1 MRLTRL
7 AEIVRRYPGAIVAV
21 TLLVTAVCAV
31 GLFRLTVDTSQR
43 GFFPEGSPEVEAL
56 DRADEAFG
64 GSDYILIAAS
74 SDDIFTPHGLQVLK
88 DLTDALQDAEGVSS
102 VMSPANMVEVRS
114 APWGLDVVEML
125 GEVPEPD
132 DFDAAADVRRR
143 MSESSMLSGILISE
157 DGDHVLTLVQLG
169 LDVDAGKVG
178 GAVKRLVDDVSA
190 ASGLDFAVS
199 GAPILNRSSEEHL
212 IDDALTLL
220 PAATAVIVGV
230 LLLSFRTA
238 AGVLLPLTTVLI
250 GVVWVVGIM
259 GLTGIPVNQI
269 SAVLPVV
276 LLSTG
281 SAYGIHMMHR
291 YYEELHFGRPG
302 DARDAGY
309 VPVADG
315 AAPRAVR
322 SVGLAIVMAGVTT
335 VAGFGS
341 NVFSSIARMR
351 EFGLLAAMGVAC
363 ALLISLTFL
372 PAVLVLLER
381 RGARAGVA
389 RAAGA
394 LGSLGVRP
402 DASAGQRSGR
412 HTATPS
418 PNHNSKAL
426 AANRTASEQSS
437 KLLANLGAAV
447 LRRPAVVAVAVAL
460 LVAWSAVGL
469 VRLQVDSDFASFF
482 DARSVTRRDFDL
494 IRREFGGVD
503 TVQIIIEGDILEP
516 AVLRAMETASLE
528 LQQVPGLGRVFSVV
542 DVVKQVSLAL
552 HDNDPAWNRIP
563 DTRDEAAQYLLLASF
578 SGDLGLERM
587 LSLDQTQAR
596 IQVMADST
604 MNARA
609 GGGTLDQ
616 ARDIVGRRLAG
627 VPGIDRVDITGLP
640 LLGEAM
646 GKQIVSSQF
655 ESLALAAVS
664 VLAIIYLSLG
674 RSWST
679 ALCMAPIALTV
690 LANFGL
696 MGWTGLPVNLV
707 TALVSSIAV
716 GMGIDYS
723 VHVYTRYTQNLAAG
737 AAPRQAML
745 STIVY
750 TGQAVVVNAVSV
762 AAGFIVTLTS
772 KFPPVRQFGA
782 LISFTMAVSALGALT
797 LLPVLLVAASERSM
811 RKEGQP

>member
-1 MRLTRL
+1 M
-7 AEIVRRYPGAIVAV
+7 
-21 TLLVTAVCAV
+21 
-31 GLFRLTVDTSQR
+31 
-43 GFFPEGSPEVEAL
+43 
-56 DRADEAFG
+56 
-64 GSDYILIAAS
+64 
-74 SDDIFTPHGLQVLK
+74 
-88 DLTDALQDAEGVSS
+88 
-102 VMSPANMVEVRS
+102 
-114 APWGLDVVEML
+114 
-125 GEVPEPD
+125 
-132 DFDAAADVRRR
+132 
-143 MSESSMLSGILISE
+143 
-157 DGDHVLTLVQLG
+157 
-169 LDVDAGKVG
+169 
-178 GAVKRLVDDVSA
+178 
-190 ASGLDFAVS
+190 
-199 GAPILNRSSEEHL
+199 
-212 IDDALTLL
+212 
-220 PAATAVIVGV
+220 
-230 LLLSFRTA
+230 
-238 AGVLLPLTTVLI
+238 
-250 GVVWVVGIM
+250 
-259 GLTGIPVNQI
+259 
-269 SAVLPVV
+269 
-276 LLSTG
+276 
-281 SAYGIHMMHR
+281 
-291 YYEELHFGRPG
+291 
-302 DARDAGY
+302 
-309 VPVADG
+309 
-315 AAPRAVR
+315 
-322 SVGLAIVMAGVTT
+322 
-335 VAGFGS
+335 
-341 NVFSSIARMR
+341 
-351 EFGLLAAMGVAC
+351 
-363 ALLISLTFL
+363 
-372 PAVLVLLER
+372 
-381 RGARAGVA
+381 
-389 RAAGA
+389 
-394 LGSLGVRP
+394 
-402 DASAGQRSGR
+402 
-412 HTATPS
+412 
-418 PNHNSKAL
+418 
-426 AANRTASEQSS
+426 
-437 KLLANLGAAV
+437 
-447 LRRPAVVAVAVAL
+447 
-460 LVAWSAVGL
+460 
-469 VRLQVDSDFASFF
+469 
-482 DARSVTRRDFDL
+482 
-494 IRREFGGVD
+494 
-503 TVQIIIEGDILEP
+503 
-516 AVLRAMETASLE
+516 
-528 LQQVPGLGRVFSVV
+528 V

-604 MNARA
+604 MNAKA